1 MLEKLLRIVV
11 PLYNL
16 YSLYDLYH
24 CIPHPHGPSLYTLYQ
39 LVLRLTLTLLSLIL
53 QLALVLPYGVVLYYT
68 YPCGLLGGELGPLC
82 IYTFF
87 LLSCLLNKLL
97 LKRLWRVVFELE
109 RKEGCF
115 RFSHVIFREQSE
127 SNTMRNP
134 EYNEKIV
141 FKEMILAVLVSKQRI
156 VTRQL
161 FLSLAVNTCDY
172 VGAIFSY
179 IVLAIPIFAGLYDD
193 VEHLG
198 SVISQNA
205 FMSMYL
211 VFLHHCGMCIHMC
224 VVTMVTTPQTP
235 VTMVT
240 MVTMLM
246 KHSLAGLYQDSISET
261 DDRQSLLKQQVTP
274 PTNTPTIPPSIT
286 LSNLTI
292 WNPVLGRGLVE
303 NLTLE
308 LSHHYTVL
316 IHGPP
321 GAGKSSVLRTIKSLW
336 KPLTGTVSVTGDTEI
351 MFLPQR
357 PYFTLGSLRDQIT
370 LPDQVARGE
379 ADHILVGQ
387 LEEVGVVT
395 DLCVVLGNRGRE
407 ERVGDST
414 GCLGCLEK
422 NEGITEEEH
431 HLLDCTG
438 NYYNVLTPGWQ
449 QLLSFARVLYH
460 KPAILLLDEATSA
473 VNCKDLFY
481 SKLQDMNIVYLSVSH
496 DEALDKYHTK
506 VIRLKGDGKGWLFTG
521 S

>member
-1 MLEKLLRIVV
+1 MLEMLLDCVV
-11 PLYNL
+11 FFSNFS
-16 YSLYDLYH
+16 SLHDPNH
-24 CIPHPHGPSLYTLYQ
+24 CIPHPHGPSMYTPSQ
-39 LVLRLTLTLLSLIL
+39 DVDRLTETLQSIIL
-53 QLALVLPYGVVLYYT
+53 QLIVFPGVVGYYT
-68 YPCGLLGGELGPLC
+68 YKCWLLMGYIGPLC

-87 LLSCLLNKLL
+87 LLSCLINKLL
-97 LKRLWRVVFELE
+97 ISPIAKEVFELE

-127 SNTMRNP
+127 SAAFSNAERS
-134 EYNEKIV
+134 EKTR
-141 FKEMILAVLVSKQRI
+141 FKEMILAVLISKQRI

-246 KHSLAGLYQDSISET
+246 KHSLAGLFQDSISET
-261 DDRQSLLKQQVTP
+261 DDMQSLLKQQVTP
-274 PTNTPTIPPSIT
+274 TTTTTIPPSIT

-370 LPDQVARGE
+370 LPDQVARRE
-379 ADHILVGQ
+379 ADHILVGI
-387 LEEVGVVT
+387 LEEVGLYT
-395 DLCVVLGNRGRE
+395 DLCVVLGNRDKE
-407 ERVGDST
+407 EKMGHSS

-422 NEGITEEEH
+422 NQGITDQEH

-438 NYYNVLTPGWQ
+438 NWYNVLTPGQQ

-481 SKLQDMNIVYLSVSH
+481 SKLQDMDIVYLSVSH
-496 DEALDKYHTK
+496 DESLDKYHTK
-506 VIRLKGDGKGWLFTG
+506 VIRLKGDGKGWLFTK